1 MIALITSSSLQASEV
16 QNFLPEPLQHLHSGR
31 MLGQKQQLCCQW
43 VAKGHVLSDI
53 KLVSSQVVHKRLDEE
68 VSREVE
74 DQAKGDGDGQ
84 RWQSL
89 LKDGQQQQRQTQTL
103 RQLNIIGES
112 ATGQTTSEGFK
123 PS

>member
-1 MIALITSSSLQASEV
+1 M
-16 QNFLPEPLQHLHSGR
+16 
-31 MLGQKQQLCCQW
+31 
-43 VAKGHVLSDI
+43 AKGHVLSDI

-74 DQAKGDGDGQ
+74 DQAKGDGDRQ